1 MTFQWKSTPEA
12 HHMGNL
18 FTVRLEDKDK
28 EVMNFSSKLSRMPV
42 SKVINPFLK
51 EGARSALGA
60 ALLFQ
65 IDRSTIVQKQM
76 YRNFLD
82 LIVDPIRLTPGMS
95 DEGSFEEMFK
105 CTPRIVWDFFDL
117 IKEAKVRQKLSAVMK
132 DIEFR
137 EEIDF
142 IDTRSLRYISH
153 QLGDIYVTMGG
164 SLSRMDYHLAT
175 KTFFHIMLH
184 SYYRNNASGTS
195 KALSSQWYTHQ
206 DTVSKIE
213 DELIER
219 YERKVSTKVVEAI
232 EVPVESKIRKPPEAE
247 VLALPPSEQVVAKVI
262 AERKKKKIKR
272 SK

>member
-1 MTFQWKSTPEA
+1 
-12 HHMGNL
+12 MGNL
-18 FTVRLEDKDK
+18 FTVRLEDREK

-42 SKVINPFLK
+42 SKVINPFLH

-76 YRNFLD
+76 YRQFID
-82 LIVDPIRLTPGMS
+82 LIIDPVRMTPGLPE
-95 DEGSFEEMFK
+95 EGSFEQMFK

-117 IKEAKVRQKLSAVMK
+117 IKEAKVRQKLVAIMK
-132 DIEFR
+132 GVEFH

-142 IDTRSLRYISH
+142 IDPRALRFISYH
-153 QLGDIYVTMGG
+153 LGDQYVTQGG

-195 KALSSQWYTHQ
+195 KSLSSQWYTHQ
-206 DTVSKIE
+206 DIISRIE
-213 DELIER
+213 EELIDR
-219 YERKVSTKVVEAI
+219 YEKKVRTKVVEAI
-232 EVPVESKIRKPPEAE
+232 EVTTESETEA
-247 VLALPPSEQVVAKVI
+247 VPAAGRPALPPSEQVVARVI
-262 AERKKKKIKR
+262 SEEKRKKKIRKNK
-272 SK
+272 